1 MSINQLIKNI
11 RKLECS
17 YNNPV
22 TFHFENTVSA
32 EKISIK
38 MCKASALHSKNC
50 FSNSCWCTATVRAFS
65 YSIKKCKASALHSK
79 NCFSNSCWCT
89 ATVRAFSY
97 SIKKC
102 KASALHSKNCF
113 SNSCWCTATARAVSY
128 SIKKA
133 ATQSCVT
140 AFLLYY
146 DYSFFKHLKNS
157 RQALVKPAILLQDV
171 YYVYS
176 DFLNNHMHADRNK

>member
-32 EKISIK
+32 EKISTK

-50 FSNSCWCTATVRAFS
+50 FSNSCWCTT
-65 YSIKKCKASALHSK
+65 
-79 NCFSNSCWCT
+79 
-89 ATVRAFSY
+89 
-97 SIKKC
+97 
-102 KASALHSKNCF
+102 
-113 SNSCWCTATARAVSY
+113 TARAVSY
-128 SIKKA
+128 PQKKT